1 MEESLKAKIGCKKIK
16 PRRRFKCEKSSIYYG
31 AKVRFLPN
39 EEWGRVKTMKVVNS
53 SWDNTTMTARELA
66 ATYRFV
72 CPRASIYVR
81 RNHKVTVKPHNEID
95 CLILLKFMSE
105 YERSEGREMN
115 AEIMLANG
123 QILPIDD
130 IDIFEN
136 PKKKKD
142 GED

>member
-16 PRRRFKCEKSSIYYG
+16 PRRKFKCDKSSIYYG

-39 EEWGRVKTMKVVNS
+39 EEWARVKTMKVVNS
-53 SWDNTTMTARELA
+53 SWDSPTMTARELA

-105 YERSEGREMN
+105 YERRQGREMN

-136 PKKKKD
+136 PKKEKD
-142 GED
+142 CED

>member
-16 PRRRFKCEKSSIYYG
+16 PRRKFKCDKSSIYYG
-31 AKVRFLPN
+31 AKVRFSPDR
-39 EEWGRVKTMKVVNS
+39 EWCRVKTMKVVNS
-53 SWDNTTMTARELA
+53 SWDTPTMTARELA

-81 RNHKVTVKPHNEID
+81 RNHKGTVKTHNEID
-95 CLILLKFMSE
+95 CLILLKFMAE
-105 YERSEGREMN
+105 YERSHGREMN

-130 IDIFEN
+130 IDVFEN

>member
-1 MEESLKAKIGCKKIK
+1 MEKNLKAKIGCKKIK
-16 PRRRFKCEKSSIYYG
+16 PRRKFKCDKSSIYYG
-31 AKVRFLPN
+31 AKVRFSPDR
-39 EEWGRVKTMKVVNS
+39 EWCRVKTMKVVNS
-53 SWDNTTMTARELA
+53 SWDTPTMTARELA

-81 RNHKVTVKPHNEID
+81 RGHKVTVKPHNEID

-105 YERSEGREMN
+105 YEHSQGREMN

-130 IDIFEN
+130 IDVFEN
-136 PKKKKD
+136 PNKKKD
-142 GED
+142 DED

>member
-16 PRRRFKCEKSSIYYG
+16 PRRKFKCDKSSIYYG
-31 AKVRFLPN
+31 AKVRFSPDR
-39 EEWGRVKTMKVVNS
+39 EWCRVKTMKVVNS
-53 SWDNTTMTARELA
+53 SWDTPTMTARELA

-81 RNHKVTVKPHNEID
+81 RNHKVMVKPHNEID
-95 CLILLKFMSE
+95 CLMLLKFMSE
-105 YERSEGREMN
+105 YEYSKGREMN

-123 QILPIDD
+123 KILPIDD
-130 IDIFEN
+130 IDVFEN

>member
-16 PRRRFKCEKSSIYYG
+16 PRRKFKCDKSSIYYG
-31 AKVRFLPN
+31 AKVRFSPDR
-39 EEWGRVKTMKVVNS
+39 EWCRVKTMKVVNS
-53 SWDNTTMTARELA
+53 SWDTPTMTARELA

-81 RNHKVTVKPHNEID
+81 RGHKVTVKPHNEID
-95 CLILLKFMSE
+95 CLILLKFMAE
-105 YERSEGREMN
+105 YERSHGREMN

-123 QILPIDD
+123 QVLPIDD

-136 PKKKKD
+136 PNKKKD

>member
-16 PRRRFKCEKSSIYYG
+16 PRRKFKCNKSSIYYG
-31 AKVRFLPN
+31 AKVRFSPDK
-39 EEWGRVKTMKVVNS
+39 EWCRVKSMKVVNS
-53 SWDNTTMTARELA
+53 SWDTPTMTARELA

-81 RNHKVTVKPHNEID
+81 RGHKVTVKPHNELD

-105 YERSEGREMN
+105 YERSQGREMK

-130 IDIFEN
+130 IDVFEN
-136 PKKKKD
+136 PNKKKD

>member
-1 MEESLKAKIGCKKIK
+1 MEETLRAKIGCKKIK
-16 PRRRFKCEKSSIYYG
+16 PRRKFKCDKSSIYYG

-53 SWDNTTMTARELA
+53 SWDNPTMTARELA

-105 YERSEGREMN
+105 YEHSQGREMN
-115 AEIMLANG
+115 AEIMLVNG
-123 QILPIDD
+123 QILPVDD
-130 IDIFEN
+130 IDVFEN
-136 PKKKKD
+136 PNKKKD
-142 GED
+142 GEG

>member
-16 PRRRFKCEKSSIYYG
+16 PRRKFKCDKSSIYYG
-31 AKVRFLPN
+31 AKVRFSPDR
-39 EEWGRVKTMKVVNS
+39 EWCRVKTMKVVNS
-53 SWDNTTMTARELA
+53 SWDTPTMTARELA

-95 CLILLKFMSE
+95 CLILLKFMAE
-105 YERSEGREMN
+105 YERSHGREMN

-123 QILPIDD
+123 QILPIDA
-130 IDIFEN
+130 IDVFEN
-136 PKKKKD
+136 PKKKND

>member
-1 MEESLKAKIGCKKIK
+1 MEESLRAKIGCKKIK
-16 PRRRFKCEKSSIYYG
+16 PRRKFKCDKSSIYYG
-31 AKVRFLPN
+31 AKVRFLPD
-39 EEWGRVKTMKVVNS
+39 ETWGRVKTMKVVNS
-53 SWDNTTMTARELA
+53 SWDNPTMTARELA

-81 RNHKVTVKPHNEID
+81 RGHKVTVKPYNEID
-95 CLILLKFMSE
+95 CLVLLKFMSE
-105 YERSEGREMN
+105 YERSHGREMN

-130 IDIFEN
+130 IDVFEN

>member
-1 MEESLKAKIGCKKIK
+1 MDESLKAKIGCKKIK

-31 AKVRFLPN
+31 AKVRFSPDK
-39 EEWGRVKTMKVVNS
+39 EWCRVKTMKVVNS
-53 SWDNTTMTARELA
+53 SWDTPTMTARELA

-72 CPRASIYVR
+72 CPKASIYVR
-81 RNHKVTVKPHNEID
+81 RGHKVTVKPHNELD

-105 YERSEGREMN
+105 YERSHGREMN

-123 QILPIDD
+123 QILSIDD

>member
-16 PRRRFKCEKSSIYYG
+16 PRRKFKCDKSSNYYG
-31 AKVRFLPN
+31 AKVRFSPDR
-39 EEWGRVKTMKVVNS
+39 EWCRVKTMKVVNS
-53 SWDNTTMTARELA
+53 SWDTPTMTARELA

-105 YERSEGREMN
+105 YEHSQGREMN
-115 AEIMLANG
+115 AEIMLENG

-130 IDIFEN
+130 IDVFEN

>member
-1 MEESLKAKIGCKKIK
+1 MDESLRAKIGCKKIK
-16 PRRRFKCEKSSIYYG
+16 PRRKFKCDKSSIYYG
-31 AKVRFLPN
+31 AKVRFSPDK
-39 EEWGRVKTMKVVNS
+39 EWCRVKTMKVVNS
-53 SWDNTTMTARELA
+53 SWDTPTMTARELA

-81 RNHKVTVKPHNEID
+81 RGHKVTVKPHNELD

-105 YERSEGREMN
+105 YEHSKGREMN

-130 IDIFEN
+130 IDVFEN

>member
-1 MEESLKAKIGCKKIK
+1 MKI
-16 PRRRFKCEKSSIYYG
+16 
-31 AKVRFLPN
+31 
-39 EEWGRVKTMKVVNS
+39 VNA
-53 SWDNTTMTARELA
+53 SWHNPTMTSRELA

-81 RNHKVTVKPHNEID
+81 RRHKVTVKPHNEID
-95 CLILLKFMSE
+95 CLILLKF
-105 YERSEGREMN
+105 RSEDERRQGREMK

-130 IDIFEN
+130 IDVFEN
-136 PKKKKD
+136 PNKKKD

>member
-1 MEESLKAKIGCKKIK
+1 MEETLKAKIGCKKIK
-16 PRRRFKCEKSSIYYG
+16 PRRKFKCDKSSIYYG
-31 AKVRFLPN
+31 AKVRFSPDR
-39 EEWGRVKTMKVVNS
+39 EWGRVKTMKVVNS
-53 SWDNTTMTARELA
+53 SWDTPTMTARELA

-81 RNHKVTVKPHNEID
+81 RGHKVTVKPHNELD
-95 CLILLKFMSE
+95 CLILLKFMAE
-105 YERSEGREMN
+105 YERSHGREMN

-123 QILPIDD
+123 QVVPIDD

-142 GED
+142 GEN

>member
-16 PRRRFKCEKSSIYYG
+16 PRRKFKCEKSSIYYG

-53 SWDNTTMTARELA
+53 SWDNPTMTARELA

-81 RNHKVTVKPHNEID
+81 RGHKVTVKPHNELD

-105 YERSEGREMN
+105 YERSHGREMN
-115 AEIMLANG
+115 AEIMLADG
-123 QILPIDD
+123 QILSIDD
-130 IDIFEN
+130 IDVFEN

>member
-1 MEESLKAKIGCKKIK
+1 MEETLRAKIGCKKIT
-16 PRRRFKCEKSSIYYG
+16 PRRKFKCDKSSIYYG
-31 AKVRFLPN
+31 AKVRFSPDK
-39 EEWGRVKTMKVVNS
+39 EWCRVKTMKVVNS
-53 SWDNTTMTARELA
+53 SWNTPTMTARELA
-66 ATYRFV
+66 ATYRCV

-95 CLILLKFMSE
+95 CLILLKFMAE
-105 YERSEGREMN
+105 YERSHGREMN

-130 IDIFEN
+130 IDVFEN

>member
-16 PRRRFKCEKSSIYYG
+16 PRRKFKCDKSSIYYG
-31 AKVRFLPN
+31 AKVRFSPDR
-39 EEWGRVKTMKVVNS
+39 EWGRVKTMKVVNS
-53 SWDNTTMTARELA
+53 ERDTPTMTARELA

-95 CLILLKFMSE
+95 CLILLKFMAE
-105 YERSEGREMN
+105 YERSHGREMN
-115 AEIMLANG
+115 AEIMLADG
-123 QILPIDD
+123 QILSIDD
-130 IDIFEN
+130 IDVFEN

>member
-1 MEESLKAKIGCKKIK
+1 MEESLKTKIGCKKIK
-16 PRRRFKCEKSSIYYG
+16 PRRKFKCDKSSIYYG
-31 AKVRFLPN
+31 AKVRFSPDK
-39 EEWGRVKTMKVVNS
+39 EWCRVKTMKVVNS
-53 SWDNTTMTARELA
+53 SWDTPTMTARELA

-81 RNHKVTVKPHNEID
+81 RGHKVTVKPHNEID
-95 CLILLKFMSE
+95 CLILLKFMAE
-105 YERSEGREMN
+105 YERSHGREMN

-130 IDIFEN
+130 IDVFEN
-136 PKKKKD
+136 PNKKKD

>member
-1 MEESLKAKIGCKKIK
+1 MEERLKAKIGCKKIK
-16 PRRRFKCEKSSIYYG
+16 QKKKNKSEKSSIYNG

-39 EEWGRVKTMKVVNS
+39 EEWGRVKTMKIVNS
-53 SWDNTTMTARELA
+53 SWDNPTMTARELA

-105 YERSEGREMN
+105 YERRQGREMN

-130 IDIFEN
+130 IDVFEN
-136 PKKKKD
+136 PNKKKD
-142 GED
+142 DED

>member
-16 PRRRFKCEKSSIYYG
+16 PRRKFKCDKSSIYYG
-31 AKVRFLPN
+31 AKVRFLPAK
-39 EEWGRVKTMKVVNS
+39 EWGRVKTMKVVNS
-53 SWDNTTMTARELA
+53 SWDTPTMTARELA

-81 RNHKVTVKPHNEID
+81 RGHKVTVKPHNEID

-105 YERSEGREMN
+105 YERRQGREMN

-123 QILPIDD
+123 QILPVDD

-142 GED
+142 GEN

>member
-1 MEESLKAKIGCKKIK
+1 MEESLRAKIGCKKIK
-16 PRRRFKCEKSSIYYG
+16 PRRKFKCEKSSIYYG
-31 AKVRFLPN
+31 AKVRFSPDR
-39 EEWGRVKTMKVVNS
+39 EWCRVKTMKVVNS
-53 SWDNTTMTARELA
+53 SWDTPTMTARELA

-81 RNHKVTVKPHNEID
+81 RNHKVTVKPHNELD
-95 CLILLKFMSE
+95 CLILLKFMAE
-105 YERSEGREMN
+105 YERSHGREMN

-123 QILPIDD
+123 QVVPIDD

-142 GED
+142 GEN

>member
-1 MEESLKAKIGCKKIK
+1 MDESLKAKIGCKKIK
-16 PRRRFKCEKSSIYYG
+16 PRRKFKCDKSSIYYG

-53 SWDNTTMTARELA
+53 SWDTPTMTARELA

-81 RNHKVTVKPHNEID
+81 RGHKVTVKPYNEID
-95 CLILLKFMSE
+95 CLILLKFMAE
-105 YERSEGREMN
+105 YERSHGREMN
-115 AEIMLANG
+115 AEIMLANR

-130 IDIFEN
+130 IDVFEN
-136 PKKKKD
+136 PNKKKD
-142 GED
+142 NED

>member
-1 MEESLKAKIGCKKIK
+1 MEESLRAKIGCKKIK
-16 PRRRFKCEKSSIYYG
+16 PRRKFKCDKSSIYYG

-53 SWDNTTMTARELA
+53 SWDNPTMTARELA

-81 RNHKVTVKPHNEID
+81 RGHKVTVKPYNEID
-95 CLILLKFMSE
+95 CLVLLKFMSE
-105 YERSEGREMN
+105 YERSHGREMN

-130 IDIFEN
+130 IDVFEN
-136 PKKKKD
+136 PNKKKD
-142 GED
+142 DED

>member
-1 MEESLKAKIGCKKIK
+1 MDESLKAKIGCKKIK
-16 PRRRFKCEKSSIYYG
+16 PRRKFKCDKSSIYYG
-31 AKVRFLPN
+31 AKVRFSPDR
-39 EEWGRVKTMKVVNS
+39 EWGRVKTMKVVNS
-53 SWDNTTMTARELA
+53 SWDTPTMTARELA

-81 RNHKVTVKPHNEID
+81 RGHKVTVKPYNEID
-95 CLILLKFMSE
+95 CLILLKFMAE
-105 YERSEGREMN
+105 YERSHGREMN

-130 IDIFEN
+130 IDVFEN
-136 PKKKKD
+136 PNKKKD

>member
-1 MEESLKAKIGCKKIK
+1 MEESLKTKIGCKKIK
-16 PRRRFKCEKSSIYYG
+16 PRRKFKCDKSSIYYG

-53 SWDNTTMTARELA
+53 SWDNPTMTARELA

-81 RNHKVTVKPHNEID
+81 RGHKVTVKPHNELD
-95 CLILLKFMSE
+95 CLILLKFMAE
-105 YERSEGREMN
+105 YERSHGREMN

-130 IDIFEN
+130 IDVFEN
-136 PKKKKD
+136 PNKKKD

>member
-16 PRRRFKCEKSSIYYG
+16 PRRKFKCDKSSIYYG

-53 SWDNTTMTARELA
+53 SWDNPTMTARELA

-81 RNHKVTVKPHNEID
+81 RGHKVTVKPHNEID

-105 YERSEGREMN
+105 YERSHGREMN
-115 AEIMLANG
+115 AEIMLVNG
-123 QILPIDD
+123 QILSIDD
-130 IDIFEN
+130 IDVFEN

>member
-1 MEESLKAKIGCKKIK
+1 MEETLKAKIGCKKIK
-16 PRRRFKCEKSSIYYG
+16 PRRKFKCDKSSIYYG

-53 SWDNTTMTARELA
+53 SWDTPTMTARELA
-66 ATYRFV
+66 AIYRFV

-95 CLILLKFMSE
+95 CLTLLKFMSE
-105 YERSEGREMN
+105 YERSHGREMN

>member
-1 MEESLKAKIGCKKIK
+1 MEESLRAKIGCKKIK
-16 PRRRFKCEKSSIYYG
+16 PRRKFKCDKSSIYYG
-31 AKVRFLPN
+31 AKVRFSPDR
-39 EEWGRVKTMKVVNS
+39 EWGRVKTMKVVNS
-53 SWDNTTMTARELA
+53 ERDTPTMTARELA

-81 RNHKVTVKPHNEID
+81 RGHKVTVKPHNEID

-105 YERSEGREMN
+105 YERSQGREMN

-130 IDIFEN
+130 IDVFEN
-136 PKKKKD
+136 PIKKKD
-142 GED
+142 GEN

>member
-1 MEESLKAKIGCKKIK
+1 MEESLRAKIGCKKIK
-16 PRRRFKCEKSSIYYG
+16 PRRKFKWDKSSIYYG

-39 EEWGRVKTMKVVNS
+39 EEWGRVKTMKIVNS
-53 SWDNTTMTARELA
+53 SWDNPTMTARELA

-105 YERSEGREMN
+105 YEHSQGREMN

-123 QILPIDD
+123 QVLPIDD
-130 IDIFEN
+130 IDVFEN
-136 PKKKKD
+136 PNKKKD
-142 GED
+142 DED

>member
-1 MEESLKAKIGCKKIK
+1 MDESLKAKIGCKKIK

-31 AKVRFLPN
+31 AKVKFSPDR
-39 EEWGRVKTMKVVNS
+39 EWGRVKTMKVVNS
-53 SWDNTTMTARELA
+53 SWDTPTMTARELA

-81 RNHKVTVKPHNEID
+81 RNHKVTVKPHNELD
-95 CLILLKFMSE
+95 CLMLLKFMAE
-105 YERSEGREMN
+105 YERSHGREMN

-130 IDIFEN
+130 IDVFEN
-136 PKKKKD
+136 PNKKKND
-142 GED
+142 ED

>member
-16 PRRRFKCEKSSIYYG
+16 PRRKFKCDKSSIYYG
-31 AKVRFLPN
+31 AKVRFSPDR
-39 EEWGRVKTMKVVNS
+39 EWGRVKTMKVVS
-53 SWDNTTMTARELA
+53 SERDTPTMTARELA

-81 RNHKVTVKPHNEID
+81 RGHKVTVKPHNEID

-105 YERSEGREMN
+105 YEHSQGREMN

-136 PKKKKD
+136 PNKKKD